1 VIEQVDKR
9 AERLRR
15 SVRYGQKRLKR
26 LSRTATLG
34 GIFLS
39 FLQIGCTGFGG
50 GLAVV
55 AQLRLLA
62 LVKRKWFTE
71 HEFAEG
77 LALAQSLP
85 GSMATNIAAYIG
97 LRLRG
102 WRGASVAVAGFI
114 LPSMLLMVAL
124 AILYRHLR
132 ELPDTER
139 LFHGLNAAV
148 VALIAVTAWRI
159 GRSTLSKPWQ
169 WYIAVFSGLAVII
182 FEATVI
188 EVVLVAGLA
197 GIYIDSFAE
206 RRWQRW
212 RRIRRRAA
220 LRRDELAE
228 MEARAFVGGYLT
240 RAVADEQVREAG
252 IEFVEPETPAPDERK
267 VGRRAKRTAKI
278 RERVR
283 TWRKSRREG
292 AQSRFA
298 ADEDHASAADEE
310 ETTDASSAL
319 AAGDGRGAQSV
330 VLKRVV
336 GDEKGV
342 EGDGSRSEKGV
353 ERGVETGEAASDN
366 VADGKRRGGRRGKPG
381 GSRLRS
387 VVLAAAVPMPIMAKL
402 ALLLTIASI
411 FLRIGTVTFGGGFV
425 MVPLIESEVVKSH
438 QWLTHQEF
446 VEAFA
451 LGQITPG
458 PVLITATFIGYRV
471 AGTLG
476 ALVATVSIFLPSLAL
491 TVAAGSS
498 LRRFRS
504 NRQVQAFLR
513 GVTPAVVGLLVAA
526 AWSIG
531 RAGIQTWV
539 GVVFAVAAAFVLLRF
554 RVNPFLVMLGAAA
567 LRYAISFVWV
577 GM

>member
-1 VIEQVDKR
+1 
-9 AERLRR
+9 
-15 SVRYGQKRLKR
+15 VRYGQKRLKR
-26 LSRTATLG
+26 LSRAATLG

-39 FLQIGCTGFGG
+39 FLQVGTTGFGG
-50 GLAVV
+50 GLAVI
-55 AQLRLLA
+55 AQLRT
-62 LVKRKWFTE
+62 LVLQRRRWFTE

-85 GSMATNIAAYIG
+85 GSMANNVAAYVG

-102 WRGASVAVAGFI
+102 WRGAAVAVAGLI
-114 LPSMLLMVAL
+114 LPSMLLMIVL

-132 ELPDTER
+132 DLPDTER

-169 WYIAVFSGLAVII
+169 WYIALFSGLAVIM

-188 EVVLVAGLA
+188 EVVLLSGLA

-220 LRRDELAE
+220 LRRGQLDEL
-228 MEARAFVGGYLT
+228 EARAFVGGYLT
-240 RAVADEQVREAG
+240 RAVADEHVRQVG
-252 IEFVEPETPAPDERK
+252 GEFVEPPPEERRPGRG
-267 VGRRAKRTAKI
+267 VRRAAKV

-283 TWRKSRREG
+283 EWSRARKGAEQRDGARRGDGVE
-292 AQSRFA
+292 FDEA
-298 ADEDHASAADEE
+298 AAAPRAED
-310 ETTDASSAL
+310 
-319 AAGDGRGAQSV
+319 AAGDGEA
-330 VLKRVV
+330 
-336 GDEKGV
+336 V
-342 EGDGSRSEKGV
+342 EG
-353 ERGVETGEAASDN
+353 A
-366 VADGKRRGGRRGKPG
+366 RGK
-381 GSRLRS
+381 GSTTRLRALAL
-387 VVLAAAVPMPIMAKL
+387 LAAMPVMAKL
-402 ALLLTIASI
+402 GLLLTIASI
-411 FLRIGTVTFGGGFV
+411 FLRIGAVTFGGGYV
-425 MVPLIESEVVKSH
+425 MVPLIESEVVNAH
-438 QWLTHQEF
+438 GWLTHQEF

-476 ALVATVSIFLPSLAL
+476 ALVATVSIFLPSLVL
-491 TVAAGSS
+491 TVVAGSS
-498 LRRFRS
+498 LRRFRA

-531 RAGIQTWV
+531 RTGIHTWV
-539 GVVFAVAAAFVLLRF
+539 GLLLAVACAAVLLRF
-554 RVNPFLVMLGAAA
+554 RVNAFLVILGAAVLRFA
-567 LRYAISFVWV
+567 LTMF
-577 GM
+577 GL